1 MAYIKIVSPQ
11 EAEGTVK
18 VEYDKGIRRAGRVS
32 NIVKIMSLSPEALK
46 TSMRFYLAVMKGP
59 SPLSRA
65 QREMLA
71 TVVSHTN
78 NCSY

>member
-1 MAYIKIVSPQ
+1 MAHIRIVEPE

-18 VEYDKGIRRAGRVS
+18 VEYEKGILRAGRVW
-32 NIVKIMSLSPEALK
+32 NILKIMSLSPEALK
-46 TSMRFYLAVMKGP
+46 TSMRFYLTVMKG
-59 SPLSRA
+59 SSALSRA

-78 NCSY
+78 NCFY

>member
-1 MAYIKIVSPQ
+1 MAYIMVVLPE

-18 VEYDKGIRRAGRVS
+18 AEYDKGIRRAGRVS
-32 NIVKIMSLSPEALK
+32 NILKIMSLSPEALQ
-46 TSMRFYLAVMKGP
+46 TSMRFYLTVMKGP
-59 SPLSRA
+59 SKLSRA

-78 NCSY
+78 NCFY